1 MFRIH
6 LIALVGLFLSEAC
19 PEQDTTK
26 QSVEEAGI
34 RQVSEWGHPR
44 IDTLRQVRYYET
56 ACHLEV
62 RGSEVPIISGIPQ
75 AQEWNRAIASRNE
88 QVLSR
93 HCANQLER
101 GSEPYT
107 DPECRGCHSDTL
119 HYVRSRFDVMTW
131 TDSILSVRCTRS
143 WKPHGGTAWWK
154 DIYFFNI
161 DVRTGDSLE
170 MPFSLDD
177 VDVAQADAHI
187 SESFNL
193 GCNDSSGH
201 NDPYD
206 CHSCQ
211 SPSYLQK
218 AQEEGR
224 VGLVDGVWTA
234 FETIWPSQCCHA
246 AEKMVAIPLERL
258 LLSRCSILHNS
269 KRNK

>member
-6 LIALVGLFLSEAC
+6 LIALVGLFLFEAC
-19 PEQDTTK
+19 AEQDTTK
-26 QSVEEAGI
+26 QSVEEAGV

-44 IDTLRQVRYYET
+44 IDTLRQARYYET

-131 TDSILSVRCTRS
+131 TDSILSVRCTHS
-143 WKPHGGTAWWK
+143 WKPHGTAWWK

-177 VDVAQADAHI
+177 VDIAQADAHI
-187 SESFNL
+187 SESFNHP
-193 GCNDSSGH
+193 GCYDASGH
-201 NDPYD
+201 YEDYH
-206 CHSCQ
+206 CHSCE
-211 SPSYLQK
+211 SPNYLQR
-218 AQEEGR
+218 AQEDGR

-246 AEKMVAIPLERL
+246 AKSTVAIPLERL
-258 LLSRCSILHNS
+258 
-269 KRNK
+269 